1 MAKRSV
7 DIIVSAKDQAS
18 RQLAGIGRNVD
29 TFGKKLG
36 NLKRLAIGAFGGV
49 AITRGIMDTVEAFGI
64 QEQAERK
71 LADALANLGTV
82 SGRAN
87 EEMRAFAASIQR
99 QTTIGDEAVLQMM
112 ALGAS
117 LGKLSGGALRDATRA
132 AIGLSRALGT
142 DTTAAMRLIA
152 RAAIG
157 DTSQLARY
165 GIKLSELMSPQEK
178 FNELLR
184 IGASNFNLARGE
196 AQTMTGQIQQM
207 KNSWGDAKEK
217 AGEFFLNV
225 FEGWKKIRNATNVVI
240 FGGEDERITRQKQ
253 TLRDLRESFD
263 DTFKRLAESRKASI
277 KEMSASEQLAMLK
290 KELAL
295 AEQLRSDALRITME
309 RGKGGTRLQGMA
321 YQAKEQIRKEIG
333 MIEPRARAEA
343 EAKLEAE
350 KRKKTVEAS
359 RGLWLEVQKMRIEAT
374 KEGLDKELALLRAKQ
389 QAEWVAAKKQG
400 MDLKLLREKHVLE
413 AKAAIRKFDDEAA
426 EEAKAAAEKA
436 AAEAQKT
443 VDAKERAAGVLA
455 SRAGV
460 GAVEGRFL
468 TRAPGQDAAM
478 RTEQHTR
485 QLVQI
490 ARNQERLAGEMVEKL
505 SGSQMVQLIAAG
517 VQNG

>member
-1 MAKRSV
+1 MGDGAGYKRVILKLSGEALKGKREYGIDPGVVRDLAKE
-7 DIIVSAKDQAS
+7 
-18 RQLAGIGRNVD
+18 
-29 TFGKKLG
+29 
-36 NLKRLAIGAFGGV
+36 LKEV
-49 AITRGIMDTVEAFGI
+49 AA
-64 QEQAERK
+64 
-71 LADALANLGTV
+71 
-82 SGRAN
+82 
-87 EEMRAFAASIQR
+87 
-99 QTTIGDEAVLQMM
+99 
-112 ALGAS
+112 

-389 QAEWVAAKKQG
+389 QAEWVAHYCK
-400 MDLKLLREKHVLE
+400 
-413 AKAAIRKFDDEAA
+413 
-426 EEAKAAAEKA
+426 
-436 AAEAQKT
+436 
-443 VDAKERAAGVLA
+443 
-455 SRAGV
+455 
-460 GAVEGRFL
+460 
-468 TRAPGQDAAM
+468 
-478 RTEQHTR
+478 
-485 QLVQI
+485 
-490 ARNQERLAGEMVEKL
+490 
-505 SGSQMVQLIAAG
+505 
-517 VQNG
+517 